1 MLVTRLNDS
10 IAKALKRVESLAG
23 QGPSCLIDP
32 ETDAAARDIDSTEQT
47 ARDEWIENHGILDE
61 DGRARCSF
69 HNCRKLF
76 KDRAFLHKHLLKKH
90 SDQLR
95 AECAKCHDGPMM
107 AAWDNDERRP
117 VPPVLIDCGSKFGLV
132 PTPVVGSDRP
142 MATDPEPELWK
153 AEQERLAE
161 EERRYREREEAAR
174 AAEEERERRRKE
186 MANANA
192 GEKRKSN
199 FVDPDDM
206 VEEKVEL
213 SFENVEVVAP
223 PPKKKKKKKKK
234 SLL

>member
-1 MLVTRLNDS
+1 M
-10 IAKALKRVESLAG
+10 
-23 QGPSCLIDP
+23 
-32 ETDAAARDIDSTEQT
+32 
-47 ARDEWIENHGILDE
+47 
-61 DGRARCSF
+61 
-69 HNCRKLF
+69 
-76 KDRAFLHKHLLKKH
+76 HKHLLKKH